1 MQSQLGP
8 LPECPCAATVATVG
22 EWWSILILR
31 DAMQGFTRFEQFQRS
46 LGIAPN
52 MLARRLKHLTDSGVF
67 ERRLYSTRPARHE
80 YVLTEKGRDFF
91 PVIAAMI
98 GWGNRHFAKDGPAL
112 LLADRSSGRALDPVL
127 VDSAS
132 LQPIDADTAM
142 AVAGPQASPQMR
154 ERLAMVAALRP
165 IPSSNG

>member
-1 MQSQLGP
+1 MQSKLGP

-52 MLARRLKHLTDSGVF
+52 MLARRLKHLSASGIF

-91 PVIAAMI
+91 PVIAAMVA
-98 GWGNRHFAKDGPAL
+98 WGSRHFAKDGPAL
-112 LLADRSSGRALDPVL
+112 LLADRASGLVLDPVL

-132 LQPIDADTAM
+132 LRLIDADTAM

-154 ERLAMVAALRP
+154 ERLATVASLRP
-165 IPSSNG
+165 IFSSNE